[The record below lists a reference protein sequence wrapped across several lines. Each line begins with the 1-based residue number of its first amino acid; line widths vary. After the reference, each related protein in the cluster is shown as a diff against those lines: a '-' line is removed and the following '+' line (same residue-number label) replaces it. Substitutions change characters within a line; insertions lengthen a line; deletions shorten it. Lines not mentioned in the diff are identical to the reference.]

1 MNKLKVLLI
10 TIVEALEKTSAHCI
24 SIRPLIKWKC
34 GLFRETAVIIRKM
47 LLNHSLLKMGKRNMG
62 RSKQRVD
69 LHYKQRFRNSSILS
83 GVRFTE
89 NGIYALNR

>member
-1 MNKLKVLLI
+1 MNKFKVLLI

-47 LLNHSLLKMGKRNMG
+47 LLNHSLLKWARGTWGGQNKELISITN
-62 RSKQRVD
+62 KD
-69 LHYKQRFRNSSILS
+69 LETPAFLVPYVSQKTAFML
-83 GVRFTE
+83 
-89 NGIYALNR
+89 